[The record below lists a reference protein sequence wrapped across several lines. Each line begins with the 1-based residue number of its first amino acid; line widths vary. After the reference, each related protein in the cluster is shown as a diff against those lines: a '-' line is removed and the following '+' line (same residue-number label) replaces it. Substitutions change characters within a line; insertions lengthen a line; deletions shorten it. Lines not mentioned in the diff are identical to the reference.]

1 VTSVGLS
8 SSGSGS
14 TRSLTIGMVAL
25 VTLTA
30 FEELAVSTAM
40 PVAATALGGVRE
52 YALAFSLF
60 ITTSLLATVLAGGW
74 ADARG
79 PRLPLI
85 TGLATFVV
93 GLIVCGIAPDFS
105 VLLAGRAIAGF
116 GAGFQIV
123 AIYVA
128 VSDGYP
134 VEQHPKVFARLSAA
148 WVLPSIIGPAIAGTV
163 AAARPWTWRLVFL
176 GVPPLAVI
184 AWLVMMRGMSGMSSV
199 RPGEGDAEGAAASAG
214 DSAGVRASWGLGLAI
229 GALLMQLGSQHVT
242 TFYGVPL
249 AIVGIGVMAVCAP
262 RLLPRGAFRLRLGLP
277 SVVITRGLLTASFYA
292 AETFLPLLL
301 VTERGLSPA
310 RAGLVLTGGAI
321 GWSVGSWLLSQPWLH
336 WSRRRMLVTGAF
348 VLALG
353 VLALVAVGLSWVSP
367 YAVIPIWFVAGMGMG
382 LAYSGTSVMALL
394 LADDGEEGRASA
406 SLQLCD
412 GLGGVLGIGIA
423 GAVFAVSHHGGND
436 GPSLAAI
443 WAGLALV
450 AAGAMAAGSRSRLRA

>member
-1 VTSVGLS
+1 
-8 SSGSGS
+8 
-14 TRSLTIGMVAL
+14 MVAL

-60 ITTSLLATVLAGGW
+60 ITTSLLGTVLAGGW

-79 PRLPLI
+79 PRGPLI
-85 TGLATFVV
+85 AGLATFIV
-93 GLIVCGIAPDFS
+93 GLLLCGIAPDFA
-105 VLLAGRAIAGF
+105 VLLAGRAVAGF
-116 GAGFQIV
+116 GAGLQIV
-123 AIYVA
+123 AVYVA
-128 VSDGYP
+128 VSEGYP
-134 VEQHPKVFARLSAA
+134 SEKHPQVFARLSAA
-148 WVLPSIIGPAIAGTV
+148 WVLPAIIGPAIAGWV
-163 AAARPWTWRLVFL
+163 AAAQDWTWRLVFL
-176 GVPPLAVI
+176 AVPPMAVV
-184 AWLVMMRGMSGMSSV
+184 AWLVMMRGMSTISGV
-199 RPGEGDAEGAAASAG
+199 DPAADDEAPDAGDPA
-214 DSAGVRASWGLGLAI
+214 DSAGRRALWGLGVAA
-229 GALLMQLGSQHVT
+229 GALLMQLGSQHVSQL
-242 TFYGVPL
+242 YGVPV
-249 AIVGIGVMAVCAP
+249 AVVGLGVIALCAP
-262 RLLPRGAFRLRLGLP
+262 RLLPRGAFRLELGLP

-321 GWSVGSWLLSQPWLH
+321 GWASGSWLLSRPWLH
-336 WSRRRMLVTGAF
+336 WSRRRMLVTGSF

-394 LADDGEEGRASA
+394 LADEGEEGRASA

-423 GAVFAVSHHGGND
+423 GAVFAATHHGGD
-436 GPSLAAI
+436 EGPSLAAI
-443 WAGLALV
+443 WAGLAVV
-450 AAGAMAAGSRSRLRA
+450 AVGAMVAGSRARLRA

>member
-1 VTSVGLS
+1 VTSAGLS
-8 SSGSGS
+8 SPGSGS

-74 ADARG
+74 ADASG

-105 VLLAGRAIAGF
+105 LLLAGRAIAGF

-184 AWLVMMRGMSGMSSV
+184 AWLVMMRGMSGMSSA
-199 RPGEGDAEGAAASAG
+199 RSGEADDEGGAVIPG

-242 TFYGVPL
+242 QLYGVPL
-249 AIVGIGVMAVCAP
+249 AIVGIGVIAFCAP

-336 WSRRRMLVTGAF
+336 WSRRRMLVTGSF

-423 GAVFAVSHHGGND
+423 GAVFAVTHHGGND

-450 AAGAMAAGSRSRLRA
+450 AAGAMAAGSRARLRA

>member
-1 VTSVGLS
+1 MANEGPS

-40 PVAATALGGVRE
+40 PVAATALGGVRQ

-60 ITTSLLATVLAGGW
+60 ITTSLLGTVLAGGW

-79 PRLPLI
+79 PRLPLVA
-85 TGLATFVV
+85 GLGTFVV

-116 GAGFQIV
+116 GAGLQIV

-163 AAARPWTWRLVFL
+163 ASAGPDSWRLVFL
-176 GVPPLAVI
+176 GVPPMAVV
-184 AWLVMMRGMSGMSSV
+184 AWLVMMRGMSGV
-199 RPGEGDAEGAAASAG
+199 RSGDGDPDAPLG
-214 DSAGVRASWGLGLAI
+214 DSARVRAAWGFGLAI

-242 TFYGVPL
+242 KLYGLPL
-249 AIVGIGVMAVCAP
+249 ALLGVTVIGVCAP
-262 RLLPRGAFRLRLGLP
+262 KLLPQGAFRLRLGLP

-321 GWSVGSWLLSQPWLH
+321 GWSFGSWLLSQPWLH
-336 WSRRRMLVTGAF
+336 WSRRRMLVTGSF

-353 VLALVAVGLSWVSP
+353 VLALVSVGLSWVSP

-412 GLGGVLGIGIA
+412 GLGGVMGIAVA
-423 GAVFAVSHHGGND
+423 GAVFAVTHHGGDD

-443 WAGLALV
+443 WAGLAVV
-450 AAGAMAAGSRSRLRA
+450 AVGAMAAGSRSRLRA

>member
-1 VTSVGLS
+1 MANEGPSNS
-8 SSGSGS
+8 SSGS

-40 PVAATALGGVRE
+40 PVAATALGGVRQ

-60 ITTSLLATVLAGGW
+60 ITTSLLGTVLAGGW

-85 TGLATFVV
+85 AGLGTFVV

-116 GAGFQIV
+116 GAGLQIV

-163 AAARPWTWRLVFL
+163 ASAGPNSWRLVFL
-176 GVPPLAVI
+176 GVPPMAVV
-184 AWLVMMRGMSGMSSV
+184 AWLVMMRGMT
-199 RPGEGDAEGAAASAG
+199 
-214 DSAGVRASWGLGLAI
+214 GVRSSEADPGTPVAPGDTARVRAAWGFGLAI

-242 TFYGVPL
+242 KLYGLPL
-249 AIVGIGVMAVCAP
+249 ALLGVTVIGVCAP
-262 RLLPRGAFRLRLGLP
+262 KLLPQGAFRLRLGLP

-321 GWSVGSWLLSQPWLH
+321 GWSFGSWLLSQPWLH
-336 WSRRRMLVTGAF
+336 WSRRRMLVTGSF

-353 VLALVAVGLSWVSP
+353 VLALVSVGLSWVSP

-412 GLGGVLGIGIA
+412 GLGGVMGIAVA
-423 GAVFAVSHHGGND
+423 GAVFAVTHHGGDD

-443 WAGLALV
+443 WAGLAVV
-450 AAGAMAAGSRSRLRA
+450 AVGAMAAGSRSRLRA